1 MRGIEMKRIRGENM
15 RLEYYVLGAVALI
28 VVAAG
33 VTMLPDF
40 IRYMKIRSM

>member
-1 MRGIEMKRIRGENM
+1 MKRVRGENM
-15 RLEYYVLGAVALI
+15 RFEYYVLGAVALI

-40 IRYMKIRSM
+40 IRYVKIRSM

>member
-1 MRGIEMKRIRGENM
+1 MKRIRGESM
-15 RLEYYVLGAVALI
+15 RFEYYVLGAVALI